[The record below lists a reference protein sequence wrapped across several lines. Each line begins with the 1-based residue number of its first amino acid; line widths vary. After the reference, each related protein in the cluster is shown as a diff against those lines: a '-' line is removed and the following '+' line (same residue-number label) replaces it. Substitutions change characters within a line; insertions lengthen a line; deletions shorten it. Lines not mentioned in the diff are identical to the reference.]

1 MDLEKYGV
9 AFLDSQMNNLNT
21 NPLIVE
27 GLRLVKSLDYDAVEL
42 KKEIESEQ
50 RDNGHVI
57 TRLKHPIYIELKESL
72 QKIDGI
78 SIEKRFQDLLTS

>member
-1 MDLEKYGV
+1 
-9 AFLDSQMNNLNT
+9 MNNLNT

-50 RDNGHVI
+50 W
-57 TRLKHPIYIELKESL
+57 TSKH
-72 QKIDGI
+72 
-78 SIEKRFQDLLTS
+78 